1 MRCGCGSSGCNHPS
15 KPRDG
20 RCKGRAAGGMLATS
34 MKPLL
39 RLSLVLALLAP
50 IAAAA
55 QSNDLA
61 YCGKLYDM
69 AVRYRGKAIMGD
81 MRPTPP
87 MVIAQEQCKG
97 GNTTAG
103 IGTLERIL
111 HDGDITP
118 PPR

>member
-1 MRCGCGSSGCNHPS
+1 
-15 KPRDG
+15 
-20 RCKGRAAGGMLATS
+20 MLATS

-103 IGTLERIL
+103 IDTLERIL

>member
-1 MRCGCGSSGCNHPS
+1 
-15 KPRDG
+15 
-20 RCKGRAAGGMLATS
+20 MLAES
-34 MKPLL
+34 MKALL
-39 RLSLVLALLAP
+39 RLSLVLAPLAP

-55 QSNDLA
+55 QSSDLT
-61 YCGKLYDM
+61 YCNTLFDM

-87 MVIAQEQCKG
+87 MIIAQEQCKA

-103 IGTLERIL
+103 IGTLDRL
-111 HDGDITP
+111 LRDADITP

>member
-1 MRCGCGSSGCNHPS
+1 
-15 KPRDG
+15 
-20 RCKGRAAGGMLATS
+20 MLARP

-50 IAAAA
+50 VAAAA

-61 YCGKLYDM
+61 YCNTLYDM

-81 MRPTPP
+81 MRPTPD
-87 MVIAQEQCKG
+87 MVIAQQQCKA

-103 IGTLERIL
+103 ITTLDRL
-111 HDGDITP
+111 LRDADITP

>member
-1 MRCGCGSSGCNHPS
+1 
-15 KPRDG
+15 
-20 RCKGRAAGGMLATS
+20 

-39 RLSLVLALLAP
+39 CLSLVLALLAP
-50 IAAAA
+50 VAAVA
-55 QSNDLA
+55 QSGDLA
-61 YCGKLYDM
+61 YCNTLFDM

-87 MVIAQEQCKG
+87 MVIAQEQCKA

-103 IGTLERIL
+103 IGTLDRIL
-111 HDGDITP
+111 RDGDITP

>member
-1 MRCGCGSSGCNHPS
+1 
-15 KPRDG
+15 
-20 RCKGRAAGGMLATS
+20 
-34 MKPLL
+34 MKPL

-50 IAAAA
+50 IAAVA
-55 QSNDLA
+55 QSDDLA
-61 YCGKLYDM
+61 YCDKLYDM

-97 GNTTAG
+97 GKTAAG
-103 IGTLERIL
+103 IDTLQRL
-111 HDGDITP
+111 LRDGDITL

>member
-1 MRCGCGSSGCNHPS
+1 
-15 KPRDG
+15 
-20 RCKGRAAGGMLATS
+20 MLAGS
-34 MKPLL
+34 MNPPL

-50 IAAAA
+50 IVANA
-55 QSNDLA
+55 QGDDLA

-81 MRPTPP
+81 MRPTTT
-87 MVIAQEQCKG
+87 MIIAQEQCKA

-103 IGTLERIL
+103 ISTLDRIL
-111 HDGDITP
+111 RDGDIIP

>member
-1 MRCGCGSSGCNHPS
+1 MQRRRRGC
-15 KPRDG
+15 
-20 RCKGRAAGGMLATS
+20 MLARS
-34 MKPLL
+34 MKALL

-55 QSNDLA
+55 QSDDVT

-81 MRPTPP
+81 MQPTPP
-87 MVIAQEQCKG
+87 MVVAREQCKA

-103 IGTLERIL
+103 IGTLDRL
-111 HDGDITP
+111 LRDADITP

>member
-1 MRCGCGSSGCNHPS
+1 
-15 KPRDG
+15 
-20 RCKGRAAGGMLATS
+20 MLVSS
-34 MKPLL
+34 MKALL
-39 RLSLVLALLAP
+39 RLSFVLALLAP

-55 QSNDLA
+55 QTNDLA
-61 YCGKLYDM
+61 YCDKLFDM

-87 MVIAQEQCKG
+87 MVIAQEQCKA

-103 IGTLERIL
+103 IGTLDRIL
-111 HDGDITP
+111 RDGDITP